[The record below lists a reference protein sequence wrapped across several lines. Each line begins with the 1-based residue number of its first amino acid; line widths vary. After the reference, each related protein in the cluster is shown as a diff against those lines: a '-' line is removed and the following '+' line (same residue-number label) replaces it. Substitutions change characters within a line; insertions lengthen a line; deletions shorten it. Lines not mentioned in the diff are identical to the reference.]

1 MKLFLSALI
10 LSVTLAFVPSLS
22 HAATKADLAKVEAEL
37 AAKKQAQKDI
47 AAQKA
52 DIAQKLKKLQKAVTE
67 QNKALQA
74 IEAERQQADLAL
86 AEITKRT
93 QKQENSLTVQQEQL
107 AQLVGSVY
115 RLQKLPPQALLL
127 KPGAPIASARTYAV
141 LAAIVPNIAETAQT
155 MQQELLQLAALREEM
170 TAQQFATK
178 QLQKQ
183 AEKERNAL
191 LAQLEERQK
200 LLKSTTASAAKQNSQ
215 IAQLANRASDLRNL
229 LTELVKPKTPVST
242 PKSWADSA
250 VNLGRSVGLGKG
262 KWPIVGQ
269 MAQAYG
275 QKSQGGAQSDGVTI
289 AADAGG
295 IVSSPVAGTVR
306 FAGPFRQ
313 YKLLVI
319 IEHAG
324 QYHSLLGGLGVLYT
338 SVGQN
343 VSAGEP
349 IGKLATNRLYYEVR
363 YRGQPTNPYRLIGG

>member
-1 MKLFLSALI
+1 
-10 LSVTLAFVPSLS
+10 
-22 HAATKADLAKVEAEL
+22 
-37 AAKKQAQKDI
+37 
-47 AAQKA
+47 
-52 DIAQKLKKLQKAVTE
+52 
-67 QNKALQA
+67 
-74 IEAERQQADLAL
+74 
-86 AEITKRT
+86 
-93 QKQENSLTVQQEQL
+93 
-107 AQLVGSVY
+107 
-115 RLQKLPPQALLL
+115 
-127 KPGAPIASARTYAV
+127 
-141 LAAIVPNIAETAQT
+141 

-170 TAQQFATK
+170 TTQQFATK

-200 LLKSTTASAAKQNSQ
+200 LLKSTTANAAKQNSQ

-229 LTELVKPKTPVST
+229 LTELVKPKIPVST

-289 AADAGG
+289 AANTGG
-295 IVSSPVAGTVR
+295 IVSSPVSGTVR

-324 QYHSLLGGLGVLYT
+324 QYHSLLGGLGALYT

-363 YRGQPTNPYRLIGG
+363 YRGQPTNPHRLIGG